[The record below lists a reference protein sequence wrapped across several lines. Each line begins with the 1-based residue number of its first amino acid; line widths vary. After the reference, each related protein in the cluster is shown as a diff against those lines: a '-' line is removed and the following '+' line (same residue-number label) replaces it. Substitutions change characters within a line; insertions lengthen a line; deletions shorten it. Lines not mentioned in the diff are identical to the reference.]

1 MKRVLIT
8 GANSYIGESIR
19 EYLEKEPDRYMVCS
33 RDAINWIPTPDDF
46 VDVDVVVDVVGIAHI
61 KETKANRQ
69 LYYDINR
76 DLNVKIAKAAKQ
88 GGVKQFILFSS
99 MSVYG
104 LTTGHIS
111 KTTPVKPVNAYGRA
125 KAEADEEIQ
134 KLDDEKFIFTCLRP
148 PMIYGKGCK
157 GNYQRLR
164 KLALKVPIFPKIN
177 NKRSMLYIGNLCE
190 FVKQCIDD
198 NRKGLFFPQNAE
210 WVNTSDMVKRIA
222 ECHGKKILFT
232 HTFNWIINVLPLDI
246 MRKVFGSLIYERVDL
261 IDKYDFGESVNLS
274 ER

>member
-8 GANSYIGESIR
+8 GANSFIGESIR
-19 EYLEKEPDRYMVCS
+19 DYLEKEPYRYMVCS

-134 KLDDEKFIFTCLRP
+134 KLEDEEFIFTCLRP

-198 NRKGLFFPQNAE
+198 NREGLFFPQNAE

-232 HTFNWIINVLPLDI
+232 RTFNWIINVLPLDI
-246 MRKVFGSLIYERVDL
+246 MRKVFGSLIYEQVDL